1 MFEFMP
7 HDEPITNQLSD
18 EEVGRELLTIL
29 HQEDPLNNDQIENFQ
44 TIYYQLENKQICNT
58 ENLSLLSMACLNGHL
73 AIVKFLI
80 NAGANV
86 NEIRY
91 TSIGRYIK
99 DAMYWVS
106 MTPLLAC
113 ILGAKDLNVFQALI
127 NAGADITTP
136 VQSFMRNDQLDDD
149 GFPEHSTATLN
160 NSMVFTPLSLA
171 IQTNQIEMV
180 EHLLKCYKTEAQKV
194 SAINDSVADFRQVI
208 LQGQAFED
216 EYVFI
221 QGGCPLFYAMAAEN
235 INMFKCLIKHDIDLN
250 VTGTLEILDVKVQV
264 NVVPQSFAI
273 LLDDPESYLKF
284 FKRLL
289 SPDAL
294 LPVPMADWVALYND
308 FADRLGDNESAW
320 IDMMIPVLRRYG
332 FHTMHAEDIHYLGDY
347 RQLTFEQLVV
357 LWHVQ
362 WHFSNYV
369 MSLPDKPKHHCKK
382 IVALS
387 LPDKPVHH
395 CEKIVALYDHEAFSL
410 DNRFDPLIMAWHA
423 SVPEAI
429 AFALRNQLNPMPREV
444 IKTLESQAMVG
455 VQHKMLE
462 AYQFQQVQF
471 QSMELYPEF
480 LMYCCEVLLGI
491 GTQFEHQ
498 PIVSAMQE
506 AQPLTDRTKILLP
519 YAQLLMSKTVLE
531 KTNDVLRSKIDRE
544 KQLCIERIQRIVS
557 QIFKL
562 EHKKNK
568 QNITKALL
576 NFKADYPWLFDDEIK
591 IDYPDYFFQ
600 KEESTQ
606 SILTNPLAVAFYKGQ
621 MNSYL
626 PLTLSNL
633 GPQNMS
639 LYREKLLNVS
649 YGSEHVNIMLNAYND
664 NGQAIRY
671 IDLLFNETLLKNLIN
686 YINNLEPENEKKY
699 QIKRLRNMFFILAY
713 HVPKRSEDIL
723 LLKSILDKN
732 PGLFY
737 SESKFMIDCAFYA
750 LYDLKFC
757 ATFKNSI
764 FIEHCKGLFELS
776 NITLLRQIDEDA
788 LTIFSAIKKLIIES
802 CISKKLDSHQMIER
816 ILSYVDLKS
825 LCKTYDQIPKI
836 KKSVINTFSFFD
848 EGRLNDPPNKRPR
861 LT

>member
-1 MFEFMP
+1 MFEFIP

-18 EEVGRELLTIL
+18 EEVGRELLNTL
-29 HQEDPLNNDQIENFQ
+29 NQEDPLNNDQIKIFQ
-44 TIYYQLENKQICNT
+44 TRYYQLENKQIVNT

-80 NAGANV
+80 NAGANI

-91 TSIGRYIK
+91 TSLGRYIE
-99 DAMYWVS
+99 DETYLVS
-106 MTPLLAC
+106 MTPLFAC
-113 ILGAKDLNVFQALI
+113 LLGAKDLNVFQALI

-136 VQSFMRNDQLDDD
+136 VQSFMPSDQLDDN
-149 GFPEHSTATLN
+149 GSLKYSTVALN
-160 NSMVFTPLSLA
+160 NQMFFTPLSLA

-194 SAINDSVADFRQVI
+194 SAINDSVADFRQVVF
-208 LQGQAFED
+208 QGQTFED

-221 QGGCPLFYAMAAEN
+221 QGGCPLFYAMASEN
-235 INMFKCLIKHDIDLN
+235 TNMFKCLIKHNVNLN
-250 VTGTLEILDVKVQV
+250 ITGTLEISDEKVQV

-273 LLDDPESYLKF
+273 LLDDPERYLKF

-308 FADRLGDNESAW
+308 FAERLGDNESAW

-332 FHTMHAEDIHYLGDY
+332 FHTLHAEDIHYLGY
-347 RQLTFEQLVV
+347 NHQLTFEQLVV
-357 LWHVQ
+357 LWNVQ
-362 WHFSNYV
+362 WHFSNDT
-369 MSLPDKPKHHCKK
+369 MSLPNKPMHHCKK
-382 IVALS
+382 M
-387 LPDKPVHH
+387 
-395 CEKIVALYDHEAFSL
+395 VALYDHDEFSL
-410 DNRFDPLIMAWHA
+410 DNRFNPLIMALRESA
-423 SVPEAI
+423 PDAI
-429 AFALRNQLNPMPREV
+429 AFALHNQLNPMSFEV
-444 IKTLESQAMVG
+444 INTLLNNVTIHSKSICFE
-455 VQHKMLE
+455 MLNV
-462 AYQFQQVQF
+462 YHSQQVKF
-471 QSMELYPEF
+471 QSMALYPEF
-480 LMYCCEVLLGI
+480 LMHCCEVLLGI
-491 GTQFEHQ
+491 GAQFDPQLIASE
-498 PIVSAMQE
+498 MQE
-506 AQPLTDRTKILLP
+506 AHPFSYNKMLLP
-519 YAQLLMSKTVLE
+519 YSQLLMSETVLE
-531 KTNDVLRSKIDRE
+531 KTIDVLRSKIDAERR
-544 KQLCIERIQRIVS
+544 LLTTRIQSIVS

-591 IDYPDYFFQ
+591 IDYPDYFFR

-606 SILTNPLAVAFYKGQ
+606 SLLTNPLAAAFYKGQ

-626 PLTLSNL
+626 PLML
-633 GPQNMS
+633 GDLDPQNVS
-639 LYREKLLNVS
+639 LYTEKLLNVS

-686 YINNLEPENEKKY
+686 YINNLEPEHEKKY
-699 QIKRLRNMFFILAY
+699 QINRLRNMFFTLAY

-732 PGLFY
+732 PKLFY
-737 SESKFMIDCAFYA
+737 SESKFMIECAFYA

-764 FIEHCKGLFELS
+764 FIEHCKGLFEFG
-776 NITLLRQIDEDA
+776 NVTLLRQIDEDA
-788 LTIFSAIKKLIIES
+788 LTIFRAIKKLIIES
-802 CISKKLDSHQMIER
+802 CTSKKLDSHQMIER
-816 ILSYVDLKS
+816 ILSYIDIKS

-848 EGRLNDPPNKRPR
+848 EGRVNSPPYKRPR